1 MPIIIR
7 MMKVH
12 GEGSM
17 ASAQIKGLA
26 MNVGDKCK
34 RLHPEVSLCR
44 QCLTSCGMAYT
55 GVWLYLQSAP

>member
-1 MPIIIR
+1 MPIITH

-26 MNVGDKCK
+26 MNVGDKCN
-34 RLHPEVSLCR
+34 RLHTKVLLCR
-44 QCLTSCGMAYT
+44 QCLTSCGKAYT
-55 GVWLYLQSAP
+55 DVWLCLQSAP